1 MEKENLITE
10 IDICEEARDNFLTYS
25 AEVLTDRA
33 IPTAEDGLLSGQ
45 RKILWTMEDYLKMNN
60 KSKTKK
66 SNGIIGATLQTSYFH
81 GDAACYGSYCKMA
94 QPYLMRYPLIQGKG
108 NLGSQEE
115 NGMEAASRY
124 TEGKPSVYTD
134 LMMNDFKKNVVPL
147 KETYNNEFMEP
158 VVLPSLFPNA
168 ICNGR
173 QAIGI
178 SMSHN
183 SAPNNLTEACNA
195 ILRYLRQGALTIDE
209 LLEEMPGPDFPI
221 ECTVINKKDVK
232 EAYKTGKSK
241 VSLKIRGNYTI
252 DGQTITFT
260 SIPYRTYRK
269 KIKEQI
275 EKNIDKLSELI
286 DDFDDFSQ
294 LGNNKLIFKVKSGID
309 PVAAV
314 NALFTTTD
322 LQTTL
327 SYNMNFIVNGTP
339 KLCSMLDLV
348 KFYVEH
354 QENVLVKATE
364 YDLEKAKARVHI
376 LEGLLKAL
384 DVIDEVVAKIR
395 ASADRASAR
404 TALINFLS
412 IDEVQA
418 NAILDMKLVRLT
430 HLDKQE
436 LVDEKKDLED
446 KIAFWEKII
455 NDKVTRDDVL
465 IERVTKLRDT
475 YGDARRTQLCDIEI
489 PKAKKEAPIVIPE
502 DVVIMINNNGIIKR
516 IPRKS
521 FRAQKRN
528 TVGMK
533 THGDIIAFST
543 KTNTVDTLMVFS
555 SKGKMYRVGVDAI
568 PEGTNS
574 GGGVYLSSLIETE
587 ADERPMAYT
596 TLSRDTDK
604 KYIFFATKNG
614 IIKKVPLS
622 EYDKMKRT
630 GIIALNLKEG
640 DELAAVTFINQEE
653 MMLVTKNG
661 MVIRFATAGMPI
673 SSRIAQGVKG
683 MNVSEDDEVIAALPI
698 GPAVNSLALVSIGGL
713 GKQTKLTEFTA
724 QNRGG
729 KGVSCYKGTIIGAN
743 LINDDDNILI
753 SGDKSSIVVSATD
766 FPSLGR
772 SSNGNIMLKNNTSVI
787 SVSKI

>member
-1 MEKENLITE
+1 
-10 IDICEEARDNFLTYS
+10 
-25 AEVLTDRA
+25 
-33 IPTAEDGLLSGQ
+33 
-45 RKILWTMEDYLKMNN
+45 
-60 KSKTKK
+60 
-66 SNGIIGATLQTSYFH
+66 
-81 GDAACYGSYCKMA
+81 
-94 QPYLMRYPLIQGKG
+94 
-108 NLGSQEE
+108 
-115 NGMEAASRY
+115 
-124 TEGKPSVYTD
+124 
-134 LMMNDFKKNVVPL
+134 
-147 KETYNNEFMEP
+147 
-158 VVLPSLFPNA
+158 
-168 ICNGR
+168 
-173 QAIGI
+173 
-178 SMSHN
+178 
-183 SAPNNLTEACNA
+183 
-195 ILRYLRQGALTIDE
+195 
-209 LLEEMPGPDFPI
+209 
-221 ECTVINKKDVK
+221 
-232 EAYKTGKSK
+232 
-241 VSLKIRGNYTI
+241 
-252 DGQTITFT
+252 
-260 SIPYRTYRK
+260 
-269 KIKEQI
+269 
-275 EKNIDKLSELI
+275 
-286 DDFDDFSQ
+286 
-294 LGNNKLIFKVKSGID
+294 
-309 PVAAV
+309 
-314 NALFTTTD
+314 
-322 LQTTL
+322 
-327 SYNMNFIVNGTP
+327 
-339 KLCSMLDLV
+339 
-348 KFYVEH
+348 
-354 QENVLVKATE
+354 
-364 YDLEKAKARVHI
+364 
-376 LEGLLKAL
+376 
-384 DVIDEVVAKIR
+384 
-395 ASADRASAR
+395 
-404 TALINFLS
+404 
-412 IDEVQA
+412 
-418 NAILDMKLVRLT
+418 
-430 HLDKQE
+430 
-436 LVDEKKDLED
+436 
-446 KIAFWEKII
+446 
-455 NDKVTRDDVL
+455 
-465 IERVTKLRDT
+465 
-475 YGDARRTQLCDIEI
+475 
-489 PKAKKEAPIVIPE
+489 
-502 DVVIMINNNGIIKR
+502 MINNNGIIKR

-587 ADERPMAYT
+587 ADEKPMAYT
-596 TLSRDTDK
+596 TISRDTNA
-604 KYIFFATKNG
+604 KYILFITKNG

-724 QNRGG
+724 QNPGG

>member
-1 MEKENLITE
+1 
-10 IDICEEARDNFLTYS
+10 
-25 AEVLTDRA
+25 
-33 IPTAEDGLLSGQ
+33 
-45 RKILWTMEDYLKMNN
+45 
-60 KSKTKK
+60 
-66 SNGIIGATLQTSYFH
+66 
-81 GDAACYGSYCKMA
+81 
-94 QPYLMRYPLIQGKG
+94 
-108 NLGSQEE
+108 
-115 NGMEAASRY
+115 
-124 TEGKPSVYTD
+124 
-134 LMMNDFKKNVVPL
+134 
-147 KETYNNEFMEP
+147 
-158 VVLPSLFPNA
+158 
-168 ICNGR
+168 
-173 QAIGI
+173 
-178 SMSHN
+178 
-183 SAPNNLTEACNA
+183 
-195 ILRYLRQGALTIDE
+195 
-209 LLEEMPGPDFPI
+209 
-221 ECTVINKKDVK
+221 
-232 EAYKTGKSK
+232 
-241 VSLKIRGNYTI
+241 
-252 DGQTITFT
+252 
-260 SIPYRTYRK
+260 
-269 KIKEQI
+269 
-275 EKNIDKLSELI
+275 
-286 DDFDDFSQ
+286 
-294 LGNNKLIFKVKSGID
+294 
-309 PVAAV
+309 
-314 NALFTTTD
+314 
-322 LQTTL
+322 
-327 SYNMNFIVNGTP
+327 
-339 KLCSMLDLV
+339 
-348 KFYVEH
+348 
-354 QENVLVKATE
+354 
-364 YDLEKAKARVHI
+364 
-376 LEGLLKAL
+376 
-384 DVIDEVVAKIR
+384 
-395 ASADRASAR
+395 
-404 TALINFLS
+404 
-412 IDEVQA
+412 
-418 NAILDMKLVRLT
+418 MKLVRLT

-455 NDKVTRDDVL
+455 NDKVTRDGVL

-489 PKAKKEAPIVIPE
+489 PKTKKEAPIVIPE

-587 ADERPMAYT
+587 ADEKPMAYT
-596 TLSRDTDK
+596 TISRDTDK

-661 MVIRFATAGMPI
+661 MIIRFATAGMPI

-766 FPSLGR
+766 FPSLSR